1 MKQHDAGTDGDRI
14 QPHWTSAYDGY
25 GTSSLDTDVGELSAL
40 VEHIRKEDGK
50 HMLTTSSSVPIPGA
64 TGPLC

>member
-1 MKQHDAGTDGDRI
+1 MEVVSPRLNDKSLGADGAWTDGYRV

-40 VEHIRKEDGK
+40 VEHLRKEDGEYING
-50 HMLTTSSSVPIPGA
+50 LG
-64 TGPLC
+64 